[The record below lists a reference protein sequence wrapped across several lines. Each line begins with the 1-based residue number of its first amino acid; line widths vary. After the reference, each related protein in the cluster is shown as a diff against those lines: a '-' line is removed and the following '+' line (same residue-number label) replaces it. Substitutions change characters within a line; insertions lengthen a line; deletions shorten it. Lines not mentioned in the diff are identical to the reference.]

1 MGKYRMSARRRISI
15 ASYKPPHEGVIHAA
29 MTLDCSRV
37 VAYLDSVR
45 EASGKKVTITAFM
58 GAIVGRAL
66 RAEPTLNG
74 RIHLGRY
81 IPYDSVNVA
90 FLVQVNEGEN
100 LAQVLLEDIDTMS
113 PLDVY
118 DGLHAKASNVRT
130 GGDKNFEKSIKLT
143 GKLPTPI
150 LRRVLSLGGFM
161 TTGAG
166 KSFAGQPAFPFGS
179 AVITSVGMLGV
190 DEAFVPPT
198 PFLRVPLYVTIGKIK
213 DMVFAEEGQPVVRP
227 GMTITATLD
236 HRFVDGF
243 QAATLAAE
251 VRKYFA
257 NPELFE
263 VQGT

>member
-161 TTGAG
+161 TTGAR
-166 KSFAGQPAFPFGS
+166 KSVAGQPAFPLVS
-179 AVITSVGMLGV
+179 ALITSVGMHEGDV
-190 DEAFVPPT
+190 GFVPPT
-198 PFLRVPLYVTIGKIK
+198 PFLRVRL
-213 DMVFAEEGQPVVRP
+213 
-227 GMTITATLD
+227 
-236 HRFVDGF
+236 
-243 QAATLAAE
+243 
-251 VRKYFA
+251 
-257 NPELFE
+257 
-263 VQGT
+263 

>member
-1 MGKYRMSARRRISI
+1 
-15 ASYKPPHEGVIHAA
+15 
-29 MTLDCSRV
+29 
-37 VAYLDSVR
+37 
-45 EASGKKVTITAFM
+45 
-58 GAIVGRAL
+58 
-66 RAEPTLNG
+66 
-74 RIHLGRY
+74 
-81 IPYDSVNVA
+81 
-90 FLVQVNEGEN
+90 
-100 LAQVLLEDIDTMS
+100 
-113 PLDVY
+113 
-118 DGLHAKASNVRT
+118 
-130 GGDKNFEKSIKLT
+130 
-143 GKLPTPI
+143 
-150 LRRVLSLGGFM
+150 M